1 MKTGIL
7 RQAFAFALV
16 AFVLSAHAAEPI
28 ASAAPT
34 FIAKNS
40 IAMEHAVKHQIN
52 RYVVFPLG
60 DEEET
65 MFGTVEIQ
73 FVVNT
78 EGRLVVTA
86 AHSAN
91 QDLCDYVMEK
101 LRRVQVGP
109 NPSGLWKTSQ
119 MRFNFRPE

>member
-1 MKTGIL
+1 MKPVIL
-7 RQAFAFALV
+7 RQTFVFALV
-16 AFVLSAHAAEPI
+16 AFVLSAHAAVPL
-28 ASAAPT
+28 ASVAPT

-40 IAMEHAVKHQIN
+40 MAMEHAVKHQIN

-60 DEEET
+60 DEEEA

-86 AHSAN
+86 AHSEN
-91 QDLCDYVMEK
+91 KDLCDYVVAK
-101 LRRVQVGP
+101 LHRVQVGP
-109 NPSGLWKTSQ
+109 NPSGLWKTSH